1 MPTQVQPFAIV
12 LTQAQNQNQF
22 LTLTITSPTIL
33 VLAYLTIF
41 AFGIVI
47 GSFLNVCI
55 YRIPRHETVVTTP
68 SHCMGCG
75 YHLRWY
81 DMIPIFSWLALKGRC
96 RKCGEK
102 ISVQYPFVEAANGLL
117 WVASF
122 AICGFSVRTFLYCLA
137 ISALL
142 VLSLIDARTFEI
154 PFSCNVFIGVLGLI
168 ATVLDRNH
176 LTSHA
181 AGFFGVAALLLF
193 VYVVTGGRGIGGGD
207 IKLMAATGLLLG
219 FGSNL
224 VGFLFGCLYASVIH
238 IARMKFSGA
247 KSMLAMGPYLAAGTL
262 TAMWFGEGIVSWY
275 LGFLV

>member
-1 MPTQVQPFAIV
+1 MLMKAQP
-12 LTQAQNQNQF
+12 
-22 LTLTITSPTIL
+22 LTLILTPAQTITSPQIL
-33 VLAYLTIF
+33 VFAYLTIF
-41 AFGIVI
+41 TFGIVI

-55 YRIPRHETVVTTP
+55 YRIPRHETVVTVP
-68 SHCMGCG
+68 SHCMSCG

-81 DMIPIFSWLALKGRC
+81 DLIPVFSWLALKGRC

-102 ISVQYPFVEAANGLL
+102 ISVQYPLVEAGNGLL

-122 AICGFSVRTFLYCLA
+122 MLCGFSVQTFLYCLA
-137 ISALL
+137 ISSLL

-154 PFSCNVFIGVLGLI
+154 PFSCNVFIGVLGLV
-168 ATVLDRNH
+168 ATVLDGKH
-176 LTSHA
+176 IWGHV
-181 AGFFGVAALLLF
+181 AGFFGVAALLLL

-219 FGSNL
+219 FGGNL

-247 KSMLAMGPYLAAGTL
+247 NSMLAMGPYLAAGTL
-262 TAMWFGEGIVSWY
+262 TAMWFSEGIVSWY
-275 LGFLV
+275 LGFLR